1 MDEIYLKAGKEP
13 PAALICLS
21 DVKDWL
27 VFELNLGHEKG
38 KEKGISLGNLMLK
51 FDILEEDDAREI
63 EEQRLLVEMSQPK
76 RKKKHHHH
84 HEKSK
89 K

>member
-1 MDEIYLKAGKEP
+1 
-13 PAALICLS
+13 
-21 DVKDWL
+21 
-27 VFELNLGHEKG
+27 
-38 KEKGISLGNLMLK
+38 MLK

-76 RKKKHHHH
+76 KKKRHTH
-84 HEKSK
+84 K